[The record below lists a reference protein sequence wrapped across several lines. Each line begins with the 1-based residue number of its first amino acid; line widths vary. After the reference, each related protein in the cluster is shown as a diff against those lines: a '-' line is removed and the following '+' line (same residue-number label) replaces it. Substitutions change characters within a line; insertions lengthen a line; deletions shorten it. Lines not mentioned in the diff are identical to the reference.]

1 MGWKDWSCPKLLTID
16 EQNERHQSGFQ
27 EDSWPPPL
35 DNGASIFVG
44 GCHRLFYAIYRA
56 ITAWKTQRLSPF
68 LIFMT
73 KSNPS
78 LLLSH
83 CSLGLTSSW
92 VVISISFCHQGNHC
106 LHFENLST
114 HISSFAFVLWNVFF
128 HLPSRHKR
136 VLRVPHGLYF
146 QGSANQPLENAI
158 SLPAPTREVSKLY
171 ENDLTLSW
179 PAEILRGL
187 ITRRHKNC
195 PRVPE
200 PVANLPPDLAFDI
213 NHFQLFQRKM

>member
-1 MGWKDWSCPKLLTID
+1 MLCIGWKDWSCPKLLTID
-16 EQNERHQSGFQ
+16 EQNKRHQSGFQ

-78 LLLSH
+78 LQLSH

-106 LHFENLST
+106 LHFGNPST
-114 HISSFAFVLWNVFF
+114 HISSFAFGLQNVSF
-128 HLPSRHKR
+128 HLPSHRKR
-136 VLRVPHGLYF
+136 VLHVPHGLFF
-146 QGSANQPLENAI
+146 QGSAIGEHSFPFCTHMGGPQIIWEWFNSVLACWNPLGFNYSATQK
-158 SLPAPTREVSKLY
+158 LPTCARTSGQSSSRSCF
-171 ENDLTLSW
+171 W
-179 PAEILRGL
+179 
-187 ITRRHKNC
+187 H
-195 PRVPE
+195 
-200 PVANLPPDLAFDI
+200 
-213 NHFQLFQRKM
+213 